1 MALARPSAFWVTMK
15 KATQKFRYNI
25 WTSFRVVQYL
35 YSEIFTPIKKTNTC
49 RNQADHAEFW
59 PIKIMR
65 LRPVDFTLNTGT
77 PSTGSIFEICRDWN
91 EKITFRV
98 QILKNH
104 EKISKKI
111 LPSQKSQGI
120 HRYSKIELLIIYV
133 GWKRL
138 FFFKKS
144 SISGCLSFNNFTL
157 NKI

>member
-15 KATQKFRYNI
+15 KATRKFRYNI

-104 EKISKKI
+104 EKISKK
-111 LPSQKSQGI
+111 KSCRHKNHKESI
-120 HRYSKIELLIIYV
+120 DIPKLSYWLYTWV
-133 GWKRL
+133 GKDY
-138 FFFKKS
+138 FFSRKAQFQDV
-144 SISGCLSFNNFTL
+144 FHFTTL
-157 NKI
+157 H